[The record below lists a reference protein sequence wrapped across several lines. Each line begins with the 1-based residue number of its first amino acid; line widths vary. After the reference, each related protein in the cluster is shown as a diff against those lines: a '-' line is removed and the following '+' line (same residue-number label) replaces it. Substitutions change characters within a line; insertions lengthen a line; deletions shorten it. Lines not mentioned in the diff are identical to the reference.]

1 MEASP
6 ARTWTAAG
14 TSRHVARRFMARYP
28 AVYLPLMR
36 RRQPQSTV
44 GPDTQV
50 VIDGFTRSASTFAVI
65 AFQLAQNDHVR
76 LAHHLH
82 APAQLLAATRAGLPT
97 MMPIRPP
104 RDTVLS
110 AAIREPTVPISQ
122 WLRSYAEFY
131 ERVEPSLG
139 SMVVVTFETV
149 TTDVGGSIDRLNER
163 FGTSFA
169 RFDDS
174 ADNVEAVFEIIEER
188 ARRPAWQHLLGE
200 FLAGRL
206 SWDEYRHATKDRADR
221 HTGSRS
227 ARAPGAAALGGTR
240 ARQAGT
246 ECAVRERPARA
257 RPTCGRERLR
267 ARGSRRS
274 LSTALA
280 AVGQWQLAVPLSL

>member
-1 MEASP
+1 METSP

-14 TSRHVARRFMARYP
+14 TSRHVARRLMARYP

-97 MMPIRPP
+97 LMPIRPP

-110 AAIREPTVPISQ
+110 AAIREPTVPMSQ
-122 WLRSYAEFY
+122 WLRSFAEFY
-131 ERVEPSLG
+131 ERVEPALD

-174 ADNVEAVFEIIEER
+174 ADNVEAVFGIIEER

-206 SWDEYRHATKDRADR
+206 SWDEYQHATKDLRITTPAPEVPEHRVQRPSASRERAKLAL
-221 HTGSRS
+221 S
-227 ARAPGAAALGGTR
+227 ARYESDRL
-240 ARQAGT
+240 
-246 ECAVRERPARA
+246 ARA
-257 RPTCGRERLR
+257 RR
-267 ARGSRRS
+267 AAESAYAR
-274 LSTALA
+274 AA
-280 AVGQWQLAVPLSL
+280 AVAR

>member
-6 ARTWTAAG
+6 SRIDVAVGTA
-14 TSRHVARRFMARYP
+14 RHVTRRIVARYP
-28 AVYLPLMR
+28 AVYLPLLR
-36 RRQPQSTV
+36 RRQPQSTI

-65 AFQLAQNDHVR
+65 AFQLAQDDHVR

-97 MMPIRPP
+97 LMPIRPP

-110 AAIREPTVPISQ
+110 AAIREPTVPIAQ

-131 ERVEPSLG
+131 ERVEPALD
-139 SMVVVTFETV
+139 SMVVATFEAV
-149 TTDVGGSIDRLNER
+149 TTDVGGLIDRLNER

-206 SWDEYRHATKDRADR
+206 SWSEYQEATKEVRIASPAPEVPEHRVQRPSAARERAKQAL
-221 HTGSRS
+221 S
-227 ARAPGAAALGGTR
+227 ARYESDRL
-240 ARQAGT
+240 
-246 ECAVRERPARA
+246 ARA
-257 RPTCGRERLR
+257 RR
-267 ARGSRRS
+267 AAEDAYSR
-274 LSTALA
+274 AANLA
-280 AVGQWQLAVPLSL
+280 H